1 MPFGGYNPFDDG
13 PLDQYEDFSPW
24 YNPKEKT
31 MSNVIAFPKM
41 VEPTVDPLEVEVIQ
55 SDTGEKYLSVLKKYL
70 TKDDYECILLSIMDE
85 EYYNEAEQQIKDIID
100 IYFKYDN

>member
-1 MPFGGYNPFDDG
+1 
-13 PLDQYEDFSPW
+13 
-24 YNPKEKT
+24 

-41 VEPTVDPLEVEVIQ
+41 AEPTVDPLEVLAIEVIQ

-100 IYFKYDN
+100 IYFKYEN